1 MHIKRL
7 LSGSLAALMVASSFN
22 VPVVRAAEDE
32 PTEVVEEAKVD
43 TSGDDDVIVDD
54 VPEEE
59 TEKTTEVSEPEETP
73 VVEEPEVEAASEETT
88 PEVVVEEAGEQEVV
102 GADEAVV
109 LTIKFDGNGATSG
122 TMADVTDKQ
131 IAASSS
137 SIEYTLP
144 ENGFTKTGY
153 TFKGWGTATDT
164 AVDAAKAAGTAVT
177 IDDTD
182 AAENAKTV
190 TYYAI
195 WAENKVTISFDANGG
210 TGAAMD
216 AQTILYSN
224 ADSQNLVSCTYTN
237 SGKKFLGWGVAPDSK
252 VYVTQASQEWM
263 TSDTAT
269 KTLYAIWGDKYN
281 LADCE
286 VTVTSSPYDGSEHS
300 LDKLNVTVKIGSEAV
315 LNSKYDVVFKKGSE
329 TITNYTD
336 AGTYSVTVTAK
347 ENDPDYVG
355 SKTVEFEVAKK
366 TLTATIADNAE
377 DKGGT
382 GRTGYD
388 TGAKFHLYYNRAT
401 TAAGARGTVADEVKP
416 VVSLNVSTSKLS
428 PYGDDADYTIEYVD
442 NNKEGTAKA
451 VVTLSTE
458 AAKNYTFV
466 KEVGG
471 KDKEFASCEVPFTI
485 TDDSTIDN
493 VAAGKVTTEKATL
506 SDTGSTAGKKYGY
519 DKDYFKYVEE
529 EIPAI
534 DFNTIELKGDRS
546 QDKLD
551 DIGFETIK
559 DTTGKVVYG
568 NSSPSNDILEITDKK
583 TTDGKEGIVTLSVK
597 SGNTD
602 YEGKCEVKYTF
613 AEMCEGQHKWHKHIR
628 PANFGANYAGSYR
641 WECELDGTAAQSK
654 DLAEI
659 QLIDSTVTDATLSG
673 TIAPL
678 DASDVTFKL
687 SNGKNS
693 KEVESASDKV
703 EIGYRGNAITASDF
717 VFKTTDSSAKTI
729 KVREFAGKKYT
740 KDIFTVSYK
749 NNNKVGTGTVV
760 VKFTDVIPEYAG
772 AEFTYDFTIKT
783 AAEDVA
789 APTWSVS
796 KPAYT
801 KGSNRDKYSY
811 GTKVSF
817 TTTTTD
823 AKIYYV
829 ASKAGSPADSTWLSE
844 DIEVIK
850 NAIADKK
857 LTLYQNPIEITDDM
871 TYMYDPDHNSETDNE
886 IERVDLYAVAV
897 KGNGFAYNYVQFD
910 MVPAADDWGDVEV
923 SYDNEGNPVYELGD
937 LNEDGKIDATDIP
950 EGLWISDRSM
960 SVVDGSTYNGY
971 AQSFANNAYAKYVP
985 RVFFHNQLLDASEFT
1000 VKFTNNVNAWPTTTN
1015 NSIAKA
1021 PTVTITGKG
1030 EYAGGYQKTFVI
1042 KPLKFSY
1049 SEEYT
1054 NNHGTEDTSD
1064 DTLDTRIVDNVDIW
1078 NATTLTVPENG
1089 KIQKP
1094 KFKAQRYD
1102 SIPKNGKWINL
1113 AENKDFI
1120 VDYSEVEE
1128 EAGDY
1133 TITVKGTGNYDG
1145 EKTFTLTVSPVGLYL
1160 NNAKVTIDTKDVVF
1174 DGTPQAK
1181 NVKTTV
1187 KIGDVELTEGT
1198 DYDVHF
1204 SHQLSPRSNLT
1215 DISKTYNTSA
1225 LLSAGKYFVS
1235 IRPSYGSNFLGSY
1248 GKEIS
1253 ITNKT
1258 TTAITKAKF
1267 TGIGKTAEYDDPYF
1281 DIEATYAGT
1290 KLVEGKDYLVG
1301 YSFDENEQKVGNAK
1315 VTVYGIGK
1323 YSGTKTYSY
1332 KITGIDVKNFIV
1344 DYETELPYDGTAQT
1358 GYDAI
1363 NKDQNHPYDYN
1374 IKYQPDT
1381 NVELSSISPLEEGT
1395 DYYIDYNDKADY
1407 TNVGTKSFT
1416 IVGMG
1421 RFSGKKTFKYKVVPF
1436 DVNADQAKIKY
1447 NEKGFISAN
1456 NAQLKFNYQEVST
1469 EAYAYALSFTGSPVQ
1484 PKVDGVMPSNMTEA
1498 QKNTWVKQ
1506 NFTFKYSNDYKK
1518 VGGVVTVTVTPK
1530 KNFKGSPVKM
1540 YYTVNKGDMAYAVIT
1555 VPDRVTGAWAAVK
1568 PTVTLGGKK
1577 LAEGAKKDYTVNAYF
1592 AKDTKLTNGTGKKAV
1607 EVTRAKYTEPQKG
1620 DIIPA
1625 GTEIIVK
1632 VTGNNNYTNYKEVSF
1647 RYIAKTADISKA
1659 SVKIAGKYVYNGQ
1672 KILLNK
1678 DDISV
1683 VLNKAVVPSKNF
1695 EIVDYTYPK
1704 TGYGTAKVR
1713 LHGVGDFGGYK
1724 DATFKIDKA
1733 SMNYMVEFKYN
1744 NTDSKDAK
1752 KVLTVTGA
1760 TNTLSKN
1767 QNSFVLPKSGFTA
1780 KYVVTDPKTKK
1791 STTTNYILKEWNTKA
1806 DGTGDSYGVGA
1817 IYHSS
1822 KDAGVVD
1829 TLYAIFEVAPA
1840 KDETYTITFDQGEKT
1855 VTGNAPKDI
1864 TAKRG
1869 TTYKLPAAG
1878 SMKNVGKKLDGWKD
1892 SDGKKYNVG
1901 ATVYNLKVDSKKVAK
1916 FTAVWAEAG
1925 YKITYKTNGGRLTST
1940 TDYYQYSATNATQ
1953 LAVPEK
1959 PGYTFT
1965 GWKLNKDTTF
1975 KFTSNKVELPKGTT
1989 GNLTLTAQYD
1999 PKTYTIEYN
2008 VKGHAAAVTDTTKYT
2023 VGATKADEVPVLKT
2037 VTVNTADAA
2046 EFTFLGWAKDAD
2058 SVKPDY
2064 VAGKPAKNLIPDSTG
2079 KVKLNAVYAEKK
2091 YAITYDLDGGK
2102 STALLPRNFTKSGM
2116 SAITLPGA
2124 NDSSMV
2130 KAGYDFAGFVGAD
2143 GKTVVTKITTA
2154 ADTTLKATW
2163 KENKTKRSILFN
2175 YNGGTNAMT
2184 AEELKAW
2191 TADVTSQ
2198 NVDSEVT
2205 LPTFD
2210 SSKITLANNTFK
2222 GWATSPDGKV
2232 AYPDGGKITI
2242 GREDITLY
2250 AVWEKATWK
2259 ISYVLNG
2266 GLFQSG
2272 NSKPSSYQPGEKIT
2286 VTNPTKKGYE
2296 FKEWT
2301 YEYYKTGTTGEKE
2314 EKKATTISNLDIIED
2329 VTFTANWTANKYSIT
2344 YDRDDGTWATSYTA
2358 PAEYTYDAESDVTL
2372 PDKDNITKVGYEFV
2386 GWYKTGDADKTII
2399 SSVPTGNTATLA
2411 LTAEWKKTNYSLSY
2425 SGYETTDKFV
2435 DAPEKYKL
2443 PTGFAD
2449 GADND
2454 TLYALADRESQTFAG
2469 WTVGEKSST
2478 NVPATT
2484 LTLTVAALD
2493 KSTSIVANWNDKKS
2507 VKLVYSD
2514 GGTGTDEQ
2522 TVEVEKAYVG
2532 TKLATNTFTKAG
2544 HTFAGWSLGKVGTP
2558 LTEANINSATGNPK
2572 TLKVTATWNKWTN
2585 HVIFKANG
2593 HGSTTATE
2601 DFGYIAEVK
2610 DTDKETMPTIGD
2622 VAHFTFLGWSTSP
2635 SATTPDSGLA
2645 KATTG
2650 AATTYYLNPTKNNQ
2664 TTVLYA
2670 VWEEAGHATVKYEL
2684 DGGVATADYADMPV
2698 YEAGNVTLAA
2708 APTKAGYTF
2717 DKWQEQKTGVNP
2729 VAAGATREITASE
2742 VTNKDTITFKA
2753 LWKADTPVVTLMLK
2767 GGTLADSI
2775 SVAGT
2780 EVKADK
2786 WNEDAKRL
2794 FTVGTALTLPA
2805 ATEITRA
2812 GYTFDGWYTSD
2823 GGSITDDSELVTA
2836 VPATAKA
2843 DVTYIAKWT
2852 AFKSVVSFDLNGGKL
2867 NKGAAPIKD
2876 VEIPY
2881 GYDGADKKAVAGS
2894 SFARTGYTFA
2904 GWNTKAD
2911 GTGTNYEVNADL
2923 KTDFA
2928 AVATTGSGESQKVA
2942 DAVQS
2947 HTLYAKWT
2955 PWVMTISFDDND
2967 SVENTIDDK
2976 TVTYGSS
2983 DSVTAPAAPTN
2994 APAGKT
3000 FKEWNTKADGTGTAY
3015 VTGAE
3020 LKNAFQPTEAGDTVT
3035 LYAIW
3040 VAAE

>member
-1 MHIKRL
+1 M
-7 LSGSLAALMVASSFN
+7 
-22 VPVVRAAEDE
+22 
-32 PTEVVEEAKVD
+32 
-43 TSGDDDVIVDD
+43 
-54 VPEEE
+54 
-59 TEKTTEVSEPEETP
+59 
-73 VVEEPEVEAASEETT
+73 VEEPAVEAASEEVAPVETT

-102 GADEAVV
+102 GDETPVT
-109 LTIKFDGNGATSG
+109 LTIKYEAGVEGEDITMPSDTTKAGTIADGESNVEITAQLTS
-122 TMADVTDKQ
+122 TV
-131 IAASSS
+131 
-137 SIEYTLP
+137 P
-144 ENGFTKTGY
+144 ERSGY
-153 TFKGWGTATDT
+153 TFAGWKLTKKGEVPSESEVLDPGADYTTQISADITYVFTAQWT
-164 AVDAAKAAGTAVT
+164 
-177 IDDTD
+177 
-182 AAENAKTV
+182 EH
-190 TYYAI
+190 
-195 WAENKVTISFDANGG
+195 KVTITFDANGG

-263 TSDTAT
+263 TSDTVT
-269 KTLYAIWGDKYN
+269 KTLYAIWGDKFN
-281 LADCE
+281 LADYE
-286 VTVTSSPYDGSEHS
+286 VKVSAPAYDGEKHT
-300 LDKLNVTVKIGSEAV
+300 LGIANVTVEKGSDTV
-315 LNSKYDVVFKKGSE
+315 NHDKYDVVFKKGSE

-347 ENDPDYVG
+347 ENDSDYVG
-355 SKTVEFEVAKK
+355 SKTVEFKVAKK
-366 TLTATIADNAE
+366 TLTASIADGAI
-377 DKGGT
+377 DKGGKT
-382 GRTGYD
+382 AEGLDRKEIGDATD
-388 TGAKFHLYYNRAT
+388 RVFALYYNRTAT
-401 TAAGARGTVADEVKP
+401 ATGARGTVADEVKP
-416 VVSLNVSTSKLS
+416 VVTLSEDASVLS
-428 PYGDDADYTIEYVD
+428 PYGDDADYTVEYVD

-466 KEVGG
+466 ENVVG
-471 KDKEFASCEVPFTI
+471 KNKEFASYEVKFTI
-485 TDDSTIDN
+485 KDYSTINN

-519 DKDYFKYVEE
+519 DQFYFKYVEK

-534 DFNTIELKGDRS
+534 NFNTIELKGDRS

-551 DIGFETIK
+551 AIGFETIK

-568 NSSPSNDILEITDKK
+568 NADSDDDILAITDRK
-583 TTDGKEGIVTLSVK
+583 TTDGKEGIVTLSLK
-597 SGNTD
+597 SGNND

-641 WECELDGTAAQSK
+641 WECELDGTAAQSST

-659 QLIDSTVTDATLSG
+659 KLIDSTVTADTLSG

-678 DASDVTFKL
+678 NDSDVAFKL
-687 SNGKNS
+687 SNGKS
-693 KEVESASDKV
+693 IEDVSVTSASSEAK
-703 EIGYRGNAITASDF
+703 IGYRGNTITASDF
-717 VFKTTDSSAKTI
+717 VFKTTDSSPKTI
-729 KVREFAGKKYT
+729 KVREFDGKKFD
-740 KDIFTVSYK
+740 KDIFTVSCK

-789 APTWSVS
+789 APNWSVS

-801 KGSNRDKYSY
+801 KGANAGKYSY

-817 TTTTTD
+817 ATTTTD

-829 ASKAGSPADSTWLSE
+829 ASKEGEAANTDWIPSNG

-857 LTLYQNPIEITDDM
+857 LTLYQNPVEITDDM
-871 TYMYDPDHNSETDNE
+871 TYMYDPDNDSDTENS
-886 IERVDLYAVAV
+886 IERVEFYAVAV
-897 KGNGFAYNYVQFD
+897 KGDGFAYNSVRFD
-910 MVPAADDWGDVEV
+910 MVPAASDWGDVEEWD
-923 SYDNEGNPVYELGD
+923 YDDTKVT
-937 LNEDGKIDATDIP
+937 DATDLP
-950 EGLWISDRSM
+950 KGLWISKASM
-960 SVVDGSTYNGY
+960 SAVDGRTYNGY
-971 AQSFANNAYAKYVP
+971 AQSFANNVNSSYVP
-985 RVFFHNQLLDASEFT
+985 RVFFHNKLLEASDFT
-1000 VKFTNNVNAWPTTTN
+1000 VKFTNNVNAWTEEGVEADMYAA
-1015 NSIAKA
+1015 SKA

-1030 EYAGGYQKTFVI
+1030 EYAGGYQETFEI
-1042 KPLKFSY
+1042 EPLEFS
-1049 SEEYT
+1049 SEM
-1054 NNHGTEDTSD
+1054 TSD
-1064 DTLDTRIVDNVDIW
+1064 NGTPDDDTDDYPYTKWNVEI
-1078 NATTLTVPENG
+1078 NPATTLTVPENG

-1113 AENKDFI
+1113 AENKDFK

-1128 EAGDY
+1128 EAGNY
-1133 TITVKGTGNYDG
+1133 TITVNGTGNYAG
-1145 EKTFTLTVSPVGLYL
+1145 EKTFELTVSPVGLYL

-1198 DYDVHF
+1198 DYDVYF
-1204 SHQLSPRSNLT
+1204 SHQLSPRTYLT
-1215 DISKTYNTSA
+1215 EISKTYNTSS
-1225 LLSAGKYFVS
+1225 LLSAGKYYVS
-1235 IRPSYGSNFLGSY
+1235 IIPSAGSKFLGYY
-1248 GKEIS
+1248 GKEIN

-1258 TTAITKAKF
+1258 TTAITKAKI
-1267 TGIGKTAEYDDPYF
+1267 TGIGKTAEYDNPYF

-1323 YSGTKTYSY
+1323 YSGAKTYSY

-1344 DYETELPYDGTAQT
+1344 DYDAEAHYDGTNIWP
-1358 GYDAI
+1358 GEVLR
-1363 NKDQNHPYDYN
+1363 N
-1374 IKYQPDT
+1374 IKYQPDA
-1381 NVELSSISPLEEGT
+1381 NVELSSISALVENT
-1395 DYYIDYNDKADY
+1395 DYEVVYNNKADY

-1436 DVNADQAKIKY
+1436 DVNADQANIEY
-1447 NEKGFISAN
+1447 NEKGFITAN
-1456 NAQLKFNYQEVST
+1456 NAQLKFNYQEVSAT
-1469 EAYAYALSFTGSPVQ
+1469 AYKYARSFTGSPVQ
-1484 PKVDGVMPSNMTEA
+1484 PKVDGVMPSDMTEA
-1498 QKNTWVKQ
+1498 QYNTWVKQ
-1506 NFTFKYSNDYKK
+1506 NFSFKYSNDYKK

-1540 YYTVNKGDMAYAVIT
+1540 YYTVNKGDMASAVIT

-1659 SVKIAGKYVYNGQ
+1659 SVKVAGKYVYNGQ
-1672 KILLNK
+1672 DILLNK

-1683 VLNKAVVPSKNF
+1683 VLNKAVVPSQNF
-1695 EIVDYTYPK
+1695 EIVSYTYPK

-1752 KVLTVTGA
+1752 KVLTVTGS
-1760 TNTLSKN
+1760 TKTLSKN
-1767 QNSFVLPKSGFTA
+1767 QNAFVLPKSGFTA

-1806 DGTGDSYGVGA
+1806 DGTGNAYGVGA
-1817 IYHSS
+1817 TYKSS

-1864 TAKRG
+1864 KAKRG

-1892 SDGKKYNVG
+1892 SENNLYNVG

-1925 YKITYKTNGGRLTST
+1925 YKITYKTNGGRMTST
-1940 TDYYQYSATNATQ
+1940 TGYYLYSATNATQ

-1975 KFTSNKVELPKGTT
+1975 KYANSKVELPKGTT
-1989 GNLTLTAQYD
+1989 GNITLTAQYD

-2023 VGATKADEVPVLKT
+2023 VGATKKDEVPVLKT
-2037 VTVNTADAA
+2037 VTVNTADAT

-2064 VAGKPAKNLIPDSTG
+2064 AAGKAAKNLIPDSTG

-2102 STALLPRNFTKSGM
+2102 STALLPRNFTKAGM
-2116 SAITLPGA
+2116 SAVTLPGA
-2124 NDSSMV
+2124 NDPSMV

-2163 KENKTKRSILFN
+2163 KENTTKRSILFN

-2198 NVDSEVT
+2198 PVDSEVT

-2222 GWATSPDGKV
+2222 GWATSADGKV
-2232 AYPDGGKITI
+2232 VYPDGGKITI
-2242 GREDITLY
+2242 EREDITLY

-2259 ISYVLNG
+2259 ISYNLDG
-2266 GLFQSG
+2266 GLFKS
-2272 NSKPSSYQPGEKIT
+2272 NDARPSSYQPGQKIT

-2314 EKKATTISNLDIIED
+2314 EKKATSISDLEITED
-2329 VTFTANWTANKYSIT
+2329 VTFTANWTAKEPTLTYKDGNDIIT
-2344 YDRDDGTWATSYTA
+2344 SWTGYKSPETA
-2358 PAEYTYDAESDVTL
+2358 PSKYKYGEESAVTL
-2372 PDKDNITKVGYEFV
+2372 PTSDNIAKIGYTFN
-2386 GWYKTGDADKTII
+2386 GWDIYAGELII
-2399 SSVPTGNTATLA
+2399 AENASSIPTGNEENLTLVA
-2411 LTAEWKKTNYSLSY
+2411 NWTKNVYKLSY

-2435 DAPEKYKL
+2435 GAPEEYKL
-2443 PTGFAD
+2443 PTSFAD
-2449 GADND
+2449 GNTGDKAK
-2454 TLYALADRESQTFAG
+2454 LYALADRESQTFAG

-2484 LTLTVAALD
+2484 LTLTAAALD
-2493 KSTSIVANWNDKKS
+2493 KSESIFANWNDKTS

-2544 HTFAGWSLGKVGTP
+2544 HTFAGWNLGKVGTP
-2558 LTEANINSATGNPK
+2558 LTEANINSATGDPK
-2572 TLKVTATWNKWTN
+2572 TLKVTATWTKWTN
-2585 HVIFKANG
+2585 TVIFKENG
-2593 HGSTTATE
+2593 HGSAPATKE
-2601 DFGYIAEVK
+2601 FAYIAEVK
-2610 DTDKETMPTIGD
+2610 DTDKVSMPTISD
-2622 VAHFTFLGWSTSP
+2622 EVFFTFLGWSTSP

-2650 AATTYYLNPTKNNQ
+2650 DATKYYLNPTKNKQ

-2670 VWEEAGHATVKYEL
+2670 VWEEAKHATIKYDL
-2684 DGGVATADYADMPV
+2684 DGGVASLTYADKPV
-2698 YEAGNVTLAA
+2698 YVASTVGLATT
-2708 APTKAGYTF
+2708 PTKDGYTF
-2717 DKWQEQKTGVNP
+2717 GGWLEQKTGVTDT
-2729 VAAGATREITASE
+2729 ATTREVTESE
-2742 VTNKDTITFKA
+2742 VENGDTITFKA
-2753 LWKADTPVVTLMLK
+2753 KWTAKTPVVTLKLD
-2767 GGTLADSI
+2767 GGTLTGA
-2775 SVAGT
+2775 
-2780 EVKADK
+2780 EVGEAPVADK
-2786 WNEDAKRL
+2786 WTKVSSNAERL

-2805 ATEITRA
+2805 ATEITKA

-2823 GGSITDDSELVTA
+2823 AGNITDDSELVTA

-2881 GYDGADKKAVAGS
+2881 GYEGTDKKAVAGS

-2911 GTGTNYEVNADL
+2911 GTGTDYAVEADL
-2923 KTDFA
+2923 NVTGIK
-2928 AVATTGSGESQKVA
+2928 AVATTGSGESEKVA

-2967 SVENTIDDK
+2967 DSVENTIANK

-2994 APAGKT
+2994 APAEKK

-3020 LKNAFQPTEAGDTVT
+3020 LKNAFQPTEADDTAT

-3040 VAAE
+3040 VNAE